1 MCLPI
6 IGGVISGIGA
16 AMGVKAQADSLKAQS
31 AFEHRQA
38 QLERMSGTY
47 KSERQREQLDR
58 VLGQQ
63 RAGFAANGVAMDG
76 SAFDVAADTE
86 REGDLDIQAIQWN
99 SKLAADNLNYK
110 GKVSAA
116 NAKAISKQAPIS
128 FITPVIS
135 GLAQFGSSFGS

>member
-86 REGDLDIQAIQWN
+86 REGDLDTQAIQWN

-110 GKVSAA
+110 GQVSAA
-116 NAKAISKQAPIS
+116 NATAISKQAPIS

>member
-110 GKVSAA
+110 GKVSEA
-116 NAKAISKQAPIS
+116 NAKAISRQAPIS

-135 GLAQFGSSFGS
+135 GIAQYGSSFGS